1 MSNFSFLKK
10 EFPYLA
16 ELGEKAELYC
26 EFDPNTSISK
36 SGLLAET
43 IVNEILRIEGMKTS
57 YSDTAAQKIEAL
69 RREGIFSRDE
79 EETFQKIRKERN
91 QVSHTTEKKDAQTA
105 KDILILSHG
114 MAVQFFECYA
124 KDYGSTPP
132 GYKEPKTAVTK
143 EALAAFLEGNAERE
157 DEAQRTQA
165 ANVEQLAKNFSK
177 EERAERRK
185 NIRRPRS
192 EAEVRVIV
200 DSGLQSVGWEVDS
213 LALKYSKGARPE
225 KGKNRAIAEWLL
237 KGKRRVDYALFL
249 GEKLVGFIETKAED
263 KSVADLF
270 DTQLC
275 DYACA
280 LREEDKIYTQGT
292 WTMEGKE
299 SFVPLLFASN
309 GRPYL
314 KEYMEQSGI
323 WFLDA
328 RKDTEVPRPLPGWMS
343 PRGIKD
349 YLDTHLE
356 EEREEA
362 RRAHMNPDHE
372 DYPETTHM
380 SLRPYQEEAL
390 KRVIAAST
398 WGQNRRMLLAMA
410 TGTGKTRTA
419 AAIMAHLLRTKLAR
433 HILYLVDRR
442 SLAEQTYAALAS
454 ELKPDGINFFTDIYG
469 VACSTE
475 KGQDLKGE
483 EYSVVISTVQAM
495 ARALSGGVAPG
506 ATDFD
511 FVIVDEAHRG
521 YTLNQEASERD
532 FLDENLDYRS
542 VFTGVLDY
550 FDATILGLTA
560 TPAMHTIDLFQT
572 LIYSYSYHQA
582 VEEGY
587 LADMN
592 PPYVVKTKQNQEGIS
607 YEKGEEVTT
616 LNLTTGEEVKVV
628 LDDEL
633 SFEVD
638 QFNRSIINKDFTRVA
653 LMEVM
658 KEINLASP
666 GKTLI
671 FAVNDQHADTIVS
684 ILKDYCTSGGFSRE
698 MVKKIT
704 GRSGGGDPERVQ
716 ELIRRF
722 KNTEDTKIAVT
733 VDLLTTGVDVPDIVN
748 LVFLRRVKSK
758 ILYNQM
764 LGRATRL
771 CPRIQKDSFNVF
783 DCVEITTMEM
793 NSDMRPVVAK
803 PHRALEDVFAEMEE
817 VLEEGDEK
825 DLPNL
830 IRDTCARLQRKYHGA
845 AEEDQ
850 EFFDHQFD
858 GGLQAFLSDIRKSD
872 PVQGAKALL
881 QAEKTLLLLE
891 DAARRDRIVY
901 VHEGVDEYLG
911 TDRVYGD
918 GITTSADYLESFIA
932 FVRDNWQDYE
942 ILRKV
947 LTAPQNFSTYEVNRL
962 KELLEREISGEKP
975 SFTLQ
980 KLEEAHQEQKHAVN
994 RLGANLL
1001 TWVRHAYDASLPLVS
1016 QERQIDEA
1024 FDALLENHQF
1034 SKTQVHLLQI
1044 FKNYAKLNCVVHYV
1058 EFTKDTQFTR
1068 ERKQLEAQFQDDPEV
1083 LPRLAEE
1090 FTSLLYPKGTI
1101 A

>member
-1 MSNFSFLKK
+1 MSNFFFLKK

-16 ELGEKAELYC
+16 ELGEMAELYQK
-26 EFDPNTSISK
+26 FDPNASISK

-57 YSDTAAQKIEAL
+57 YSDTTKGKIDAL
-69 RREGIFSRDE
+69 RREGIFSRE
-79 EETFQKIRKERN
+79 EVDTFHRIRKERN
-91 QVSHTTEKKDAQTA
+91 LVSHTTEMKDEDTA
-105 KDILILSHG
+105 KQILLLSHG

-124 KDYGSTPP
+124 NDYGSTPP
-132 GYKEPKTAVTK
+132 GYKEPKKTVTK
-143 EALAAFLEGNAERE
+143 EEFMAFLARSAGCE
-157 DEAQRTQA
+157 DAAQRTQA
-165 ANVEQLAKNFSK
+165 ANVQQLAKSFSK

-185 NIRRPRS
+185 NIRRPRT

-200 DSGLQSVGWEVDS
+200 DSALHRVGWEVDS

-225 KGKNRAIAEWLL
+225 KGKNRAIAEWPLE
-237 KGKRRVDYALFL
+237 GKRRVDYALFL

-270 DTQLC
+270 DSQLC

-280 LREEDKIYTQGT
+280 LREEDKVYAQGT
-292 WTMEGKE
+292 WTMEGKD
-299 SFVPLLFASN
+299 SFVPLLFATN
-309 GRPYL
+309 GKPYL
-314 KEYMEQSGI
+314 EEYKEQSGI

-328 RKDTEVPRPLPGWMS
+328 RKDTESPRVLSGWMS

-349 YLDTHLE
+349 HLDTYLT

-362 RRAHMNPDHE
+362 RRVHKDPEHE
-372 DYPETTHM
+372 DYPEIKFM
-380 SLRPYQEEAL
+380 GLRPYQEEAL
-390 KRVIAAST
+390 KRVISAAT
-398 WGQNRRMLLAMA
+398 WGENRRMLLAMA

-419 AAIMAHLLRTKLAR
+419 SAIMAHLLRTKLAR

-442 SLAEQTYAALAS
+442 SLAEQTQAALAS
-454 ELKPDGINFFTDIYG
+454 ELKPDGINFFADIYG

-495 ARALSGGVAPG
+495 ARALEGGDAPG

-542 VFTGVLDY
+542 VFTGVMEY

-560 TPAMHTIDLFQT
+560 TPAIHTLDLFHN
-572 LIYSYSYHQA
+572 LIYRYSYSQA

-587 LADMN
+587 LVDMN
-592 PPYVVKTKQNQEGIS
+592 PPYLVKTKQNQEGIS
-607 YEKGEEVTT
+607 YKKGEQVKTI
-616 LNLTTGEEVKVV
+616 NLTTGEEVEILV
-628 LDDEL
+628 DDDI

-638 QFNRSIINKDFTRVA
+638 QFNRKIVNKDFTRVA

-671 FAVNDQHADTIVS
+671 FAVNDKHADTIVS
-684 ILKDYCTSGGFSRE
+684 ILKDHCTSTGFSRE
-698 MVKKIT
+698 LVKKIT
-704 GRSGGGDPERVQ
+704 GQSGGGDPERVQ

-748 LVFLRRVKSK
+748 LVFLRRVKST

-783 DCVEITTMEM
+783 DCVDITTMEM
-793 NSDMRPVVAK
+793 RSDMRPVVAK

-817 VLEEGDEK
+817 ALEEWDEGA
-825 DLPNL
+825 LPNL
-830 IRDTCARLQRKYHGA
+830 IRDTCARLQRKYHSA
-845 AEEDQ
+845 TKEDQ
-850 EFFDHQFD
+850 EFLDHQL
-858 GGLQAFLSDIRKSD
+858 GEGLQAFLSDVRNTD

-881 QAEKTLLLLE
+881 KAEKTLRLLE
-891 DAARRDRIVY
+891 DATPRDRIVY
-901 VHEGVDEYLG
+901 VHEEEDEYLG
-911 TDRVYGD
+911 TERVYGE
-918 GITTSADYLESFIA
+918 GITTSADYLESFTA
-932 FVRDNWQDYE
+932 FVRDNWQDYVL
-942 ILRKV
+942 LRQV
-947 LTAPQNFSTYEVNRL
+947 LTAPQNFSAFDVNRL
-962 KELLEREISGEKP
+962 RELLEQEISGEKP

-980 KLEEAHQEQKHAVN
+980 KLEEAYQEQKHAVN

-1001 TWVRHAYDASLPLVS
+1001 TWVRHAYDGSLPLVS

-1034 SKTQVHLLQI
+1034 SKTQAQLLQI
-1044 FKNYAKLNCVVHYV
+1044 FKDYATLNCVVHYE
-1058 EFTKDTQFTR
+1058 EFAKDQQFHR
-1068 ERKQLEAQFQDDPEV
+1068 QRKQLEAQFQDEPEA

-1090 FTSLLYPKGTI
+1090 FTSLLYPKGSI